1 MTATESRPM
10 PCEPDELRSL
20 FLFEALTDDQ
30 LAVLCS
36 NGHIQHYEPGPICV
50 EGEPATCFYVLIEG
64 ELTMSK
70 LSGGQD
76 IETNRTSQRGVY
88 CGAWR
93 AFTGGKQKSYDASVH
108 VTKPSRFFVMDAPVF
123 AQFMR
128 DQFPMAVHLLDGIA
142 VGTDRT
148 RRIIDNRE
156 KLLALGRLSAGL
168 THQLNNPAAAISR
181 SAADLRE
188 RVANMRHKLAMLADG
203 TITPEA
209 LSALVRL
216 QERVAEQVAKSAAP
230 GSGQHLSALE
240 TSDRE
245 DAVGDWLEAHGI
257 DGGWDIAPTFVEGG
271 VDTDWLERISAV
283 TEELASTSLEQ
294 AIRWINYTIESELLM
309 NQILEASKRI
319 SALVA
324 DAKQYS
330 QMDRAPF
337 QVTNV
342 HDLLRSTLVMFAD
355 RLTKDA
361 AKGADND
368 RVITVVK
375 DFDQTL
381 PEIPC
386 YPGDLNQVWTNI
398 IDNAIAAMR
407 DTGGTLTI
415 RTCAEGDNLARIEI
429 CDTGPGIPEDVREH
443 IFEPFFTT
451 KPFGEGTGL
460 GLDLAFNIVV
470 KKHRGDLR
478 VESVPGDTRFIVLLP
493 LTAPA
498 ADVAATDLDD
508 ADEDLTVPE

>member
-1 MTATESRPM
+1 VTAKT

-20 FLFEALTDDQ
+20 FLFEALTDEQ
-30 LAVLCS
+30 LAVLCT
-36 NGHIQHYEPGPICV
+36 NGHIETYQPGPICV
-50 EGEPATCFYVLIEG
+50 EGEAATCFYVLIEG

-123 AQFMR
+123 AQFMK

-168 THQLNNPAAAISR
+168 THQLNNPAAATVR
-181 SAADLRE
+181 AASELRQ
-188 RVANMRHKLAMLADG
+188 RVAGMRQKLAMLADG
-203 TITPEA
+203 TVTPEA
-209 LSALVRL
+209 LRALVRL
-216 QERVAEQVAKSAAP
+216 QEEVATQVAKSASTNLTAI
-230 GSGQHLSALE
+230 E
-240 TSDRE
+240 TADLE
-245 DAVGDWLEAHGI
+245 DAVGEWLEDHGI

-271 VDTDWLERISAV
+271 IDTDWLERIAAA
-283 TEELASTSLEQ
+283 TEEIGASTSLEK
-294 AIRWINYTIESELLM
+294 AIRWLTYTVEGELLL

-337 QVTNV
+337 QVADI

-355 RLTKDA
+355 RLGRDA
-361 AKGADND
+361 A
-368 RVITVVK
+368 VQVSK
-375 DFDQTL
+375 DFDRSL

-398 IDNAIAAMR
+398 IDNAIAAMGEA
-407 DTGGTLTI
+407 GGTLTI
-415 RTCAEGDNLARIEI
+415 RTCREGESKVRVEI
-429 CDTGPGIPEDVREH
+429 CDTGPGVPEDVREH

-451 KPFGEGTGL
+451 KPFGQGTGL

-478 VESVPGDTRFIVLLP
+478 VESAPGDTRFIVLLP
-493 LTAPA
+493 LEPPPP
-498 ADVAATDLDD
+498 DVNSLD
-508 ADEDLTVPE
+508 PE

>member
-1 MTATESRPM
+1 MTTR
-10 PCEPDELRSL
+10 CRPDELRTL
-20 FLFEALTDDQ
+20 FLFEALTDEQ
-30 LAVLCS
+30 LDVLCA
-36 NGHIQHYEPGPICV
+36 NGHIQHYEPGPLCV
-50 EGEPATCFYVLIEG
+50 EGEPATCFYVLLDG
-64 ELTMSK
+64 ELAMSK

-93 AFTGGKQKSYDASVH
+93 AFTGRPQQSYDASVH
-108 VTKPSRFFVMDAPVF
+108 VTRPSEFFVLDAPVF
-123 AQFMR
+123 AKFMK

-156 KLLALGRLSAGL
+156 KLLALGRISAGL
-168 THQLNNPAAAISR
+168 THQMNNPAAATAR
-181 SAADLRE
+181 AAAELRE
-188 RVANMRHKLAMLADG
+188 RIAGMRCKLVMLADG
-203 TITPEA
+203 TVTADA

-216 QERVAEQVAKSAAP
+216 QQEVADQVAKST
-230 GSGQHLSALE
+230 SQHLSPIETADLE
-240 TSDRE
+240 E
-245 DAVGDWLEAHGI
+245 AVGDWLDDHGVG
-257 DGGWDIAPTFVEGG
+257 DGWDIAPAFVEGG
-271 VDTDWLERISAV
+271 IDTDWLERVSAAV
-283 TEELASTSLEQ
+283 DDLASTSLEE
-294 AIRWINYTIESELLM
+294 AIRWLHYTIESEQLM
-309 NQILEASKRI
+309 NQIAEASKRI

-337 QVTNV
+337 QVADI
-342 HDLLRSTLVMFAD
+342 HELLRSTLVIFAD
-355 RLTKDA
+355 RFGKDGG
-361 AKGADND
+361 KDSK
-368 RVITVVK
+368 VITVIK
-375 DFDQTL
+375 DFDRSL

-398 IDNAIAAMR
+398 IDNAIAAMGQ
-407 DTGGTLTI
+407 DGGTLTL
-415 RTCAEGDNLARIEI
+415 RTARDGEKMVRVEI
-429 CDTGPGIPEDVREH
+429 CDTGPGVSEDVREH

-493 LTAPA
+493 LDSPPA
-498 ADVAATDLDD
+498 SDEIPDLL
-508 ADEDLTVPE
+508 ED

>member
-1 MTATESRPM
+1 MTKT

-20 FLFEALTDDQ
+20 FLFESLNDEQ

-36 NGHIQHYEPGPICV
+36 NGHIQQYDPGPICV
-50 EGEPATCFYVLIEG
+50 EGEAATCFYVLIDG

-70 LSGGQD
+70 LSGGED

-108 VTKPSRFFVMDAPVF
+108 VIKPSRFFVMDAPVF

-181 SAADLRE
+181 AAADLRG
-188 RVANMRHKLAMLADG
+188 RVAGMRHKLAMLADG

-216 QERVAEQVAKSAAP
+216 QERVAEQVAKSA
-230 GSGQHLSALE
+230 SQHLSALE

-245 DAVGDWLEAHGI
+245 DAVGDWLEDHGI

-271 VDTDWLERISAV
+271 IDTDWLERISAV
-283 TEELASTSLEQ
+283 SQELATASLEE

-309 NQILEASKRI
+309 NQVLEASKRI

-337 QVTNV
+337 QVANV
-342 HDLLRSTLVMFAD
+342 HDLLHSTMVMFAD
-355 RLTKDA
+355 RLTKDGSKDA
-361 AKGADND
+361 VKDTPA
-368 RVITVVK
+368 ITVVK
-375 DFDQTL
+375 DFDRSI

-398 IDNAIAAMR
+398 IDNALAAMR
-407 DTGGTLTI
+407 DKGGTLTV
-415 RTCAEGDNLARIEI
+415 RTCRYGEKMIRVEI
-429 CDTGPGIPEDVREH
+429 CDTGPGIPADIREH

-493 LTAPA
+493 LEPPV
-498 ADVAATDLDD
+498 ADAVAVDLD
-508 ADEDLTVPE
+508 ADEDFAAPQ

>member
-1 MTATESRPM
+1 MTSKM

-20 FLFEALTDDQ
+20 FLFEALTDEQ
-30 LAVLCS
+30 LGLLCS
-36 NGHIQHYEPGPICV
+36 DGHIETYQAGPICV

-64 ELTMSK
+64 ELMMSK

-93 AFTGGKQKSYDASVH
+93 AFTGGTQKSYDASVR

-123 AQFMR
+123 AKFMK

-168 THQLNNPAAAISR
+168 THQLNNPAAATAR
-181 SAADLRE
+181 AAADLRD
-188 RVANMRHKLAMLADG
+188 RIAGMRGKLVMLADG
-203 TITPEA
+203 TVTPEA
-209 LSALVRL
+209 MRALVRL
-216 QERVAEQVAKSAAP
+216 QQQVADQVAKST
-230 GSGQHLSALE
+230 SQHLSSIE
-240 TSDRE
+240 TTDRE
-245 DAVGDWLEAHGI
+245 DAVGEWLEDHGI
-257 DGGWDIAPTFVEGG
+257 NGGWDIAPTFVEGG
-271 VDTDWLERISAV
+271 VDTEWLERISAV
-283 TEELASTSLEQ
+283 TDELASTSLEE

-309 NQILEASKRI
+309 NQIAEASKRI

-337 QVTNV
+337 QVADV
-342 HDLLRSTLVMFAD
+342 HDLLHSTLVIFAD
-355 RLTKDA
+355 RLSKDGCTGPSGNPA
-361 AKGADND
+361 
-368 RVITVVK
+368 ITVVK
-375 DFDQTL
+375 EFDRSL
-381 PEIPC
+381 PQIPC

-407 DTGGTLTI
+407 DKGGTLTI
-415 RTCAEGDNLARIEI
+415 RTCREGEKMVRVEI
-429 CDTGPGIPEDVREH
+429 CDTGPGVPEDVREH

-470 KKHRGDLR
+470 KNHRGDLR

-493 LTAPA
+493 LEAAPIVDGVD
-498 ADVAATDLDD
+498 DVA
-508 ADEDLTVPE
+508 PEE

>member
-1 MTATESRPM
+1 M
-10 PCEPDELRSL
+10 PCKPDELRTL
-20 FLFEALTDDQ
+20 FLFEALTDEQ
-30 LAVLCS
+30 LAVLCT
-36 NGHIQHYEPGPICV
+36 NGHVQDYEPGPICV
-50 EGEPATCFYVLIEG
+50 EGEPATCFYVLLEG

-123 AQFMR
+123 AKFMK

-168 THQLNNPAAAISR
+168 THQLNNPAAATAR
-181 SAADLRE
+181 AAADLRD
-188 RVANMRHKLAMLADG
+188 RIAGMRGKLVMLADG
-203 TITPEA
+203 TVTAEA
-209 LSALVRL
+209 MRALVRL
-216 QERVAEQVAKSAAP
+216 QQQVADQVAKST
-230 GSGQHLSALE
+230 SQHLSSIE
-240 TSDRE
+240 TTDRE
-245 DAVGDWLEAHGI
+245 DTVGEWLEEHGI

-271 VDTDWLERISAV
+271 IDTDWLDRISAV
-283 TEELASTSLEQ
+283 TDELATTSLEQ

-309 NQILEASKRI
+309 NQIAEASKRI

-330 QMDRAPF
+330 QMDRAQF
-337 QVTNV
+337 QVADV
-342 HDLLRSTLVMFAD
+342 HDLLRSTLTIFAD
-355 RLTKDA
+355 RLSKDG
-361 AKGADND
+361 KGPGT
-368 RVITVVK
+368 VTVVK
-375 DFDQTL
+375 EFDQSL

-398 IDNAIAAMR
+398 IDNALGAMR
-407 DTGGTLTI
+407 DGGGTLTI
-415 RTCAEGDNLARIEI
+415 RTSRESESMARVEI
-429 CDTGPGIPEDVREH
+429 CDSGPGIPEDIREH

-493 LTAPA
+493 LERPPL
-498 ADVAATDLDD
+498 ADAVAVDLDD
-508 ADEDLTVPE
+508 VDADGAVPE